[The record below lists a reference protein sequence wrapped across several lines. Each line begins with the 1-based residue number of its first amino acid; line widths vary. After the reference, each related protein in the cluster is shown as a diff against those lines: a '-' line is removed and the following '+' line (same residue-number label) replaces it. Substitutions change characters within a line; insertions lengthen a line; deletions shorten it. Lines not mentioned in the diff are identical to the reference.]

1 MSAAKSSVPARAIT
15 PASSQPRASCQVVGW
30 LRGNKIRPMKMLCI
44 AMPTEI
50 TATARAATVARRLLH
65 RRVSR

>member
-1 MSAAKSSVPARAIT
+1 MSAAKNSVPARAIT
-15 PASSQPRASCQVVGW
+15 PASSQPRASCQVMEW
-30 LRGNKIRPMKMLCI
+30 LRGSRIRPMKMLCI

-50 TATARAATVARRLLH
+50 TATARAATLARRLFH